1 MTIKYS
7 LKEDLKRL
15 GIFSVSGGARRFVT
29 SANCRQLVVL
39 RIGQY
44 LRSKGYWWIKPIY
57 LIVLIWYKHLE
68 NITNIY
74 MNFKTRVDAGM
85 LIAHGNVVIND
96 NSVIGKNFTIY
107 QFSTLGTSKGINGK
121 APIVGDNVT
130 IWAGV
135 SVIGD
140 VHLGNNVE
148 IGANSVVVKNVPD
161 KVVVVGIPAKIL
173 KQKIM

>member
-1 MTIKYS
+1 
-7 LKEDLKRL
+7 
-15 GIFSVSGGARRFVT
+15 
-29 SANCRQLVVL
+29 
-39 RIGQY
+39 
-44 LRSKGYWWIKPIY
+44 
-57 LIVLIWYKHLE
+57 
-68 NITNIY
+68 

-161 KVVVVGIPAKIL
+161 NVVVGGVPAKIL
-173 KQKIM
+173 KQKII